1 MTAPVLAGVLGLEP
15 GRRGRQGAPGE
26 ANFGVMEM
34 FYGVILMRVIGLH
47 TVVK

>member
-1 MTAPVLAGVLGLEP
+1 MTASVLAGGLGLER
-15 GRRGRQGAPGE
+15 GRGGRQGAPRE

-47 TVVK
+47 AVVK